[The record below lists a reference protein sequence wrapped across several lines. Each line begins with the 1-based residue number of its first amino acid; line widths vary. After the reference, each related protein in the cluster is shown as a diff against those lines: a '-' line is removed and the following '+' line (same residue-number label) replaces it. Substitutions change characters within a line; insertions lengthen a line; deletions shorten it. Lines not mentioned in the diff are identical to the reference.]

1 MKYTYRMMIVGKQ
14 RPAVPGAPS
23 MSANSDRLMWLICLR
38 INLKWK
44 QYELIQPAVALMGCN
59 IVLTY

>member
-1 MKYTYRMMIVGKQ
+1 
-14 RPAVPGAPS
+14 

-44 QYELIQPAVALMGCN
+44 QYGLIQPAVALMGCN
-59 IVLTY
+59 IALTY